1 MTHPHAQPLGSG
13 LRRIGKRPDAPRHL
27 RHPHGATRGALL
39 ALVALLVLV
48 GISVW
53 AVTVA
58 ITPVPAGGPGSGDAP
73 TDSRVVGVG
82 VPVSV
87 ASGDLARAG
96 DAFREGDY
104 ARAAALIEPLVAAD
118 PKAEEPRLLLAQVY
132 CGLKRYPD
140 AHQQMEAVLA
150 QAGPSAPPA
159 LRFDAGTIANQAGAV
174 ERAAE
179 HYAAAQTA
187 DPREPRYPLYL
198 AMIQIKLGQD
208 GPAMASLVRA
218 VNLAPDLAEGWGTLG
233 ELELR
238 TGSLGLALDH
248 LRKAR
253 VLQPASARWRLGEAK
268 VLKRQGDPEAA
279 AAIILA
285 LEPADRQ
292 TRDALAQLG
301 ECMGLLGRP
310 RIAAEAYAEAAAAR
324 AGSVD
329 EAEFHAKAA
338 EWFERAGDA
347 DLAGKHARRAA
358 ELGREP
364 APAK

>member
-1 MTHPHAQPLGSG
+1 MIPPHAHPLGSG
-13 LRRIGKRPDAPRHL
+13 PHRIGKRPNSP

-53 AVTVA
+53 AVIVA
-58 ITPVPAGGPGSGDAP
+58 ITTVPARGPGSGDEP
-73 TDSRVVGVG
+73 TDSRVMGVGRG

-96 DAFREGDY
+96 EAFREGDY
-104 ARAAALIEPLVAAD
+104 ARAAALLEPLVAAD
-118 PKAEEPRLLLAQVY
+118 PKAEDPRLLLAQVY

-140 AHQQMEAVLA
+140 AHQQVEAVLA
-150 QAGPSAPPA
+150 QAGPSAPAA

-179 HYAAAQTA
+179 HYAAAQAA

-238 TGSLGLALDH
+238 SGSLGLALDH

-253 VLQPASARWRLGEAK
+253 VLQPGSARWRLGEAK

-279 AAIILA
+279 AAIIVA
-285 LEPADRQ
+285 LDPADRQ

-324 AGSVD
+324 AGSAD

-358 ELGREP
+358 ELGYGP
-364 APAK
+364 AQAK